1 METVTFVALPAA
13 SRSWTS
19 IFFMAEDQLGYC
31 SRSVRTALTSA
42 AAASIVIECEDWSLM
57 GRGYLFRLP
66 DSNRYFSAMNEIFQ
80 PALEPAAT
88 AGNLTNLVAE
98 RAWFEP
104 ERIMVS
110 RPLGDG
116 WQPVS
121 ARELEAE
128 IRATAKGLIAAGVNI
143 GDRVAIMARTRYEW
157 TILDFA
163 IWFAGGVTVPIYE
176 TSSAEQVD
184 WIMTDSHSVAIIV
197 ETPQLRDL
205 VKPVLPSFTAN
216 IWTMTE
222 NVLAQL
228 AYLGRDVSD
237 AEIDR
242 RRGALNPDSLATL
255 IYTSG
260 TTGKPK
266 GVQLTHGNFLAEC
279 GNVVQGAADL
289 FMKPGGSTLLFLPVA
304 HVFGRMVQIGS
315 IRAGLHLAHCGD
327 VLGRLTTDLASFK
340 PTFVLAVPRIFEKV
354 YNGAEAKADAAGKGA
369 IFRKAAAVAIEYSQA
384 LDSGKISPTLRIK
397 HALFDKL
404 VYSKIRHGLGGRV
417 EAAISGGAPLGE
429 RLGHFYR
436 GAGIRVLE
444 GYGLTETTAGAT
456 LNLTTAHRVGSVGKP
471 IPGTT
476 IKIADD
482 GEVLIKG
489 PIVMRGYWQ
498 NDAANKEVFTDDG
511 YFRSGDLGKLDEEGF
526 LYIVGRKKELIV
538 TSGGKNVA
546 PAVLEDRLRAH
557 PLVSQCIVVGDNQP
571 YIAALVTIDPEAI
584 KSWIAANKKDGATVA
599 DLTKDPDLIAVIQT
613 AVDEANKAVSR
624 AESIRKFTILPVDF
638 TIAGGHLTAKLSVK
652 RHVVQKEFAKEIA
665 DLFA

>member
-1 METVTFVALPAA
+1 MTE
-13 SRSWTS
+13 
-19 IFFMAEDQLGYC
+19 FFA
-31 SRSVRTALTSA
+31 
-42 AAASIVIECEDWSLM
+42 
-57 GRGYLFRLP
+57 
-66 DSNRYFSAMNEIFQ
+66 

-88 AGNLTNLVAE
+88 AGNLTNLIAE

-116 WQPVS
+116 WQAVN

-128 IRATAKGLIAAGVNI
+128 VRATAKGLIASGVEI

-163 IWFAGGVTVPIYE
+163 IWFAGGVPVPIYE

-184 WIMTDSHSVAIIV
+184 WILSDSHSVGIIV
-197 ETPQLRDL
+197 ETPQLKDL
-205 VKPVLPSFTAN
+205 VTPVLPSYTKN
-216 IWTMTE
+216 CWVMTE
-222 NVLAQL
+222 NVLSQL
-228 AYLGRDVSD
+228 AYLGRDISD
-237 AEIDR
+237 SEIDR
-242 RRGALNPDSLATL
+242 RRNALTPDTLATL

-266 GVQLTHGNFLAEC
+266 GVQLTHGNFLSEV
-279 GNVVQGAADL
+279 GNVVMGASDL
-289 FMKPGGSTLLFLPVA
+289 FLKPGGSTLLFLPVA
-304 HVFGRMVQIGS
+304 HVFGRMVQIGAL
-315 IRAGLHLAHCGD
+315 RAGLHLAHCGD

-354 YNGAEAKADAAGKGA
+354 YNSAESKADAAGKGS
-369 IFRKAAAVAIEYSQA
+369 IFRKAAEIAIEYSRSI
-384 LDSGKISPTLRIK
+384 DDGKIPFGLRLK
-397 HALFDKL
+397 HGLFDRL
-404 VYSKIRHGLGGRV
+404 VYSKIRSGLGGRV

-429 RLGHFYR
+429 RLGHFFR
-436 GAGIRVLE
+436 GAGVRVLE

-456 LNLTTAHRVGSVGKP
+456 LNLTTAHKVGSVGRP

-498 NDAANKEVFTDDG
+498 NDGANAEVFTQDG
-511 YFRSGDLGKLDEEGF
+511 YFKSGDLGKLDEQGY

-557 PLVSQCIVVGDNQP
+557 PLISQCIVVGDNQP
-571 YIAALVTIDPEAI
+571 YIAALITIDPEAI
-584 KSWIAANKKDGATVA
+584 KGWISANKKDGATIP
-599 DLTKDPDLIAVIQT
+599 DLINDPDLNSVVQT

-624 AESIRKFTILPVDF
+624 AESIRKFKILPVDF

-652 RHVVQKEFAKEIA
+652 RHVVQKEFASEIA
-665 DLFA
+665 ELFA

>member
-1 METVTFVALPAA
+1 MTEFFV
-13 SRSWTS
+13 
-19 IFFMAEDQLGYC
+19 
-31 SRSVRTALTSA
+31 
-42 AAASIVIECEDWSLM
+42 
-57 GRGYLFRLP
+57 
-66 DSNRYFSAMNEIFQ
+66 

-88 AGNLTNLVAE
+88 TGNLTNLIAE

-116 WQPVS
+116 WLPVN

-128 IRATAKGLIAAGVNI
+128 VRATAKGLIASGVEI

-157 TILDFA
+157 MILDFA
-163 IWFAGGVTVPIYE
+163 IWFAGGVPVPIYE
-176 TSSAEQVD
+176 TSSPEQVD
-184 WIMTDSHSVAIIV
+184 WILTDSHSVAIIV
-197 ETPQLRDL
+197 ETPQLKDL
-205 VKPVLPSFTAN
+205 ITPVLPSFTKN
-216 IWTMTE
+216 CWTMTE
-222 NVLAQL
+222 NVLSQL
-228 AYLGRDVSD
+228 SYLGRDISD

-242 RRGALNPDSLATL
+242 RRSALTPDTLATL

-266 GVQLTHGNFLAEC
+266 GVQLTHGSFLSEC
-279 GNVVQGAADL
+279 GNVVMGASDL
-289 FMKPGGSTLLFLPVA
+289 FLKPGGSTLLFLPVA

-315 IRAGLHLAHCGD
+315 LRAGLHLAHCGD
-327 VLGRLTTDLASFK
+327 VLGRLSTDLASFK

-354 YNGAEAKADAAGKGA
+354 YNSAESKADAAGKGA
-369 IFRKAAAVAIEYSQA
+369 IFRKAANIAIEYSRS
-384 LDSGKISPTLRIK
+384 LDEGKVPLGLKVK
-397 HALFDKL
+397 HALFDRL
-404 VYSKIRHGLGGRV
+404 VYSKIRNGLGGRV

-429 RLGHFYR
+429 RLGHFFR
-436 GAGIRVLE
+436 GAGVRVLE

-456 LNLTTAHRVGSVGKP
+456 LNLTTAHKVGSVGRP

-498 NDAANKEVFTDDG
+498 NDAANSEVFSDDG
-511 YFRSGDLGKLDEEGF
+511 YFKSGDLGKLDEEGY

-538 TSGGKNVA
+538 TSCGKNVA

-571 YIAALVTIDPEAI
+571 YISALITIDPEAI
-584 KSWIAANKKDGATVA
+584 KGWITANKKDGATVA
-599 DLTKDPDLIAVIQT
+599 DLTNDPDLISVIQT

-624 AESIRKFTILPVDF
+624 AESIRKFKILPVDF

-652 RHVVQKEFAKEIA
+652 RHVVQKEFASEIA
-665 DLFA
+665 ELFA

>member
-1 METVTFVALPAA
+1 MT
-13 SRSWTS
+13 
-19 IFFMAEDQLGYC
+19 
-31 SRSVRTALTSA
+31 LTSSSQSA
-42 AAASIVIECEDWSLM
+42 PKTEFTTMAIV
-57 GRGYLFRLP
+57 P
-66 DSNRYFSAMNEIFQ
+66 N
-80 PALEPAAT
+80 AT
-88 AGNLTNLVAE
+88 TGNLTNLVAE

-104 ERIMVS
+104 ERIMLS

-116 WQPVS
+116 WQKVTAKEFES
-121 ARELEAE
+121 EVRT
-128 IRATAKGLIAAGVNI
+128 TAKGLIASGVGA

-163 IWFAGGVTVPIYE
+163 IWFAGATTVPIYE

-184 WIMTDSHSVAIIV
+184 WIMSDSSSIAIIV
-197 ETPQLRDL
+197 ETPAHKEL
-205 VKPVLPSFTAN
+205 VTPVLSSKVKN
-216 IWTMTE
+216 VWTMTE

-228 AYLGRDVSD
+228 AWAGKDVPDSEVD
-237 AEIDR
+237 AR
-242 RRGALNPDSLATL
+242 RNSLTPDSLATL

-279 GNVVQGAADL
+279 GNVVAGASDL
-289 FMKPGGSTLLFLPVA
+289 FMKPNGSTLLFLPVA
-304 HVFGRMVQIGS
+304 HVFGRMVQIGAVA
-315 IRAGLHLAHCGD
+315 AGLHLAHCSD
-327 VLGRLTTDLASFK
+327 PLTRLLPDLASFK

-369 IFRKAAAVAIEYSQA
+369 IFRKAADVAIAYSEA
-384 LDSGKISPTLRIK
+384 LDTGKMSAGLKFK

-404 VYSKIRHGLGGRV
+404 VFSKIRHSLGGRV
-417 EAAISGGAPLGE
+417 EAAISGGAPLGV
-429 RLGHFYR
+429 RLGHFFR
-436 GAGIRVLE
+436 GAGVRVLE

-456 LNLTTAHRVGSVGKP
+456 LNLTTAHKVGSVGRP

-476 IKIADD
+476 IKIAED
-482 GEVLIKG
+482 GEVLIRG
-489 PIVMRGYWQ
+489 GIVMRGYWQ
-498 NDAANKEVFTDDG
+498 NDEANREVFTEDR
-511 YFRSGDLGKLDEEGF
+511 YFRSGDLGKLDDEGY

-557 PLVSQCIVVGDNQP
+557 PLVSQCMVVGDNQP
-571 YIAALVTIDPEAI
+571 YIAALVTIDQEAL
-584 KSWIAANKKDGATVA
+584 KNWIVANKKDGATLAELVN
-599 DLTKDPDLIAVIQT
+599 DPDLVAVIQT

-652 RHVVQKEFAKEIA
+652 RHVVAKEFAAEIA
-665 DLFA
+665 ALFA

>member
-1 METVTFVALPAA
+1 MT
-13 SRSWTS
+13 
-19 IFFMAEDQLGYC
+19 
-31 SRSVRTALTSA
+31 LTSSSQSA
-42 AAASIVIECEDWSLM
+42 PKTEFTTMAIV
-57 GRGYLFRLP
+57 P
-66 DSNRYFSAMNEIFQ
+66 N
-80 PALEPAAT
+80 AT
-88 AGNLTNLVAE
+88 TGNLTNLVAE

-104 ERIMVS
+104 ERIMLS

-116 WQPVS
+116 WQKVTAKEFES
-121 ARELEAE
+121 EVRT
-128 IRATAKGLIAAGVNI
+128 TAKGLIASGVGA

-163 IWFAGGVTVPIYE
+163 IWFAGATTVPIYE

-184 WIMTDSHSVAIIV
+184 WIMSDSSSIAIIV
-197 ETPQLRDL
+197 ETPAHKEL
-205 VKPVLPSFTAN
+205 VTPVLSSKVKN
-216 IWTMTE
+216 VWTMTE

-228 AYLGRDVSD
+228 AWAGKDVPDSEVD
-237 AEIDR
+237 AR
-242 RRGALNPDSLATL
+242 RNSLTPDSLATL

-279 GNVVQGAADL
+279 GNVVAGASDL
-289 FMKPGGSTLLFLPVA
+289 FMKPNGSTLLFLPVA
-304 HVFGRMVQIGS
+304 HVFGRMVQIGAVA
-315 IRAGLHLAHCGD
+315 AGLHLAHCSD
-327 VLGRLTTDLASFK
+327 PLTRLLPDLASFK

-369 IFRKAAAVAIEYSQA
+369 IFRKAADVAIAYSEA
-384 LDSGKISPTLRIK
+384 LDSGKMSAGLKFK

-404 VYSKIRHGLGGRV
+404 VFSKIRHSLGGRV
-417 EAAISGGAPLGE
+417 EAAISGGAPLGV
-429 RLGHFYR
+429 RLGHFFR
-436 GAGIRVLE
+436 GAGVRVLE

-456 LNLTTAHRVGSVGKP
+456 LNLTTAHKVGSVGRP

-476 IKIADD
+476 IKIAED
-482 GEVLIKG
+482 GEVLIRG
-489 PIVMRGYWQ
+489 GIVMRGYWQ
-498 NDAANKEVFTDDG
+498 NDEANREVFTEDR
-511 YFRSGDLGKLDEEGF
+511 YFRSGDLGKLDDEGY

-557 PLVSQCIVVGDNQP
+557 PLVSQCMVVGDNQP
-571 YIAALVTIDPEAI
+571 YIAALVTIDQEAL
-584 KSWIAANKKDGATVA
+584 KNWIAANKKDGATLAELVN
-599 DLTKDPDLIAVIQT
+599 DPDLVAVIQT

-652 RHVVQKEFAKEIA
+652 RHVVAKEFAAEIA
-665 DLFA
+665 ALFA

>member
-1 METVTFVALPAA
+1 MTEF
-13 SRSWTS
+13 
-19 IFFMAEDQLGYC
+19 
-31 SRSVRTALTSA
+31 
-42 AAASIVIECEDWSLM
+42 
-57 GRGYLFRLP
+57 
-66 DSNRYFSAMNEIFQ
+66 FQ

-88 AGNLTNLVAE
+88 AGNLTNLIAE

-104 ERIMVS
+104 ERIMLS
-110 RPLGDG
+110 RPLGEG
-116 WQPVS
+116 WQPVT

-128 IRATAKGLIAAGVNI
+128 VRATAKGLIAAGVQI
-143 GDRVAIMARTRYEW
+143 GDRVAIMARTRFEW

-184 WIMTDSHSVAIIV
+184 WIVNDSHCVAIIV

-205 VKPVLPSFTAN
+205 VTPILPNFTKN
-216 IWTMTE
+216 VWTMTE

-228 AYLGRDVSD
+228 AYLGRDISD
-237 AEIDR
+237 AEIDKR
-242 RRGALNPDSLATL
+242 RNALTPDTLATL

-260 TTGKPK
+260 TTGRPK
-266 GVQLTHGNFLAEC
+266 GVQLTHGNFLSEC
-279 GNVVQGAADL
+279 SNVVMGAADL

-315 IRAGLHLAHCGD
+315 IRAGLHLAHCSD

-354 YNGAEAKADAAGKGA
+354 YNGAEAKAAAGGKGA
-369 IFRKAAAVAIEYSQA
+369 IFAKAANTAIEYSQA
-384 LDSGKISPTLRIK
+384 LDKGSVPLPLKIK

-456 LNLTTAHRVGSVGKP
+456 LNLTTAHKVGSVGKP

-498 NDAANKEVFTDDG
+498 NDAANAEVFTEDG
-511 YFRSGDLGKLDEEGF
+511 FFRSGDLGRLDEEGF

-557 PLVSQCIVVGDNQP
+557 PLISQCIVVGDNKP
-571 YIAALVTIDPEAI
+571 YIAALVTIDQDAI
-584 KSWIAANKKDGATVA
+584 KGWITANKKDGATIA
-599 DLTKDPDLIAVIQT
+599 ALTHDPDLIAVIQT

-638 TIAGGHLTAKLSVK
+638 TIAGGQLTAKLSVK
-652 RHVVQKEFAKEIA
+652 RHVVAQQFAKEIEA
-665 DLFA
+665 LFA